1 MQDQENVTL
10 GVQMMYNKE
19 KDAVIL
25 DLRNATNHVKIQNSL
40 MSTLPIVIYVIAT
53 KNKPKLV

>member
-1 MQDQENVTL
+1 MQDQENVTH
-10 GVQMMYNKE
+10 GVQMMHNKE
-19 KDAVIL
+19 KDAVML

-40 MSTLPIVIYVIAT
+40 MSTLPIVINVIAT